1 MRNPSRTTKTKAKT
15 AKNRSVELK
24 VEAFK
29 RGNSE
34 GLGVGKE
41 GPSIFNEIL
50 LFAARIISS
59 FLLEPNYVFD
69 TYY

>member
-1 MRNPSRTTKTKAKT
+1 MRNPSNTTKTKAKT

-34 GLGVGKE
+34 GLGVGKV